1 MLKIVV
7 YNVLKDEIRGKKLN
21 PIVIGNGKKVVSQS
35 PSSNGRLLPNSNV
48 LLLTE
53 GDLTMPDMTGW
64 TRDDI
69 VAFQSLTDIKIDVKG
84 SGFVKS
90 QSKTPQSAIDKNT
103 KLEVTLDSQK
113 TE

>member
-1 MLKIVV
+1 
-7 YNVLKDEIRGKKLN
+7 
-21 PIVIGNGKKVVSQS
+21 
-35 PSSNGRLLPNSNV
+35 SNV
-48 LLLTE
+48 MLLTE

-69 VAFQSLTDIKIDVKG
+69 VAFQSLTDIKVEVKG

-90 QSKTPQSAIDKNT
+90 QSTAPQSAIDKNS
-103 KLEVTLDSQK
+103 KIEVTLDSEK